1 MYRCTNKSTNKCT
14 VVLISVL
21 TKGSWM
27 NQALKSF
34 LLSNSNKRTNK
45 CTSVLIRVLISVL
58 IAGQTQAP
66 AFGIGGPGSM
76 EPPYKRK
83 YEDW

>member
-1 MYRCTNKSTNKCT
+1 MYSCTNKCT
-14 VVLISVL
+14 SDVL
-21 TKGSWM
+21 TKGLSWM

>member
-1 MYRCTNKSTNKCT
+1 MYSCTNKCT
-14 VVLISVL
+14 SVL
-21 TKGSWM
+21 TKGLSWM

>member
-1 MYRCTNKSTNKCT
+1 MHYVYKCTNKST
-14 VVLISVL
+14 
-21 TKGSWM
+21 
-27 NQALKSF
+27 
-34 LLSNSNKRTNK
+34 K
-45 CTSVLIRVLISVL
+45 CTSVPIIVLISAL

-66 AFGIGGPGSM
+66 AFGIGGPGNM